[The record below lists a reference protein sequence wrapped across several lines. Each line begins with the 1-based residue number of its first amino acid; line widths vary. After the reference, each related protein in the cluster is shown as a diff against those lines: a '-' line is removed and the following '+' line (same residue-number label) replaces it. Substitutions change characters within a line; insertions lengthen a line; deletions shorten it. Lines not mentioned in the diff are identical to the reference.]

1 MTEEKTHLYPEIVS
15 LVLAMWDDE
24 AEAIADEA
32 SARFNIS
39 YDYAFELVND
49 AIVEEVEI
57 EREML
62 DDDGEEYLFDYEE
75 DALASAGFGTD
86 ESY

>member
-62 DDDGEEYLFDYEE
+62 DDGEEYLFDYEE